1 MPTCHVFTLTQVKHL
16 LQKNLKNKNTNHH
29 RGLRTR
35 VGKRGRT
42 RRPVQLVKESV
53 AGARRAREPQ
63 AAQAVAYAD
72 PGNLAITLD
81 VPRLQTLWDGD
92 DAIQKLIP
100 DL

>member
-1 MPTCHVFTLTQVKHL
+1 MPV
-16 LQKNLKNKNTNHH
+16 
-29 RGLRTR
+29 
-35 VGKRGRT
+35 
-42 RRPVQLVKESV
+42 PLVKESIAV
-53 AGARRAREPQ
+53 AREAREPQ
-63 AAQAVAYAD
+63 AAQAIAYAD